1 MSRDLKDLTEMII
14 QFREDRDW
22 KQFHKI
28 KDLLLGLNI
37 EVGELQELFLWKSD
51 EEIQQVNKAEIEN
64 EIADIFIFLSY
75 ICDEFDIDLKTAIS
89 NKIELNNKKYPVEKS
104 KGSNNKYNEL
114 KN

>member
-51 EEIQQVNKAEIEN
+51 EEIHQIENAHIEN
-64 EIADIFIFLSY
+64 EIADIFIFLTY
-75 ICDEFDIDLKTAIS
+75 ICDEFGIDLKTAIE
-89 NKIELNNKKYPVEKS
+89 NKVKLNNMNYPVVKS
-104 KGSNNKYNEL
+104 KGSNKKYDKL